1 MEQRNY
7 MAEVQALIDQKWK
20 ENPEE
25 MKRVMEEI
33 KAKEK
38 KEKEKPKVETPKGV
52 SFDPQLTYRLILEM
66 NQDSWDD
73 VDMSKVQDLIKRGA
87 DVDAINKMG
96 VTPLHIVTYRNSIET
111 AKLLIDKGADVEAKN
126 EYGHT
131 PLHKATL
138 YNFIEIAKLLL
149 DAGADVNVEDEDGET
164 PLGWAGSDEM
174 EALFK
179 KYMK

>member
-1 MEQRNY
+1 M
-7 MAEVQALIDQKWK
+7 
-20 ENPEE
+20 
-25 MKRVMEEI
+25 
-33 KAKEK
+33 
-38 KEKEKPKVETPKGV
+38 
-52 SFDPQLTYRLILEM
+52 
-66 NQDSWDD
+66 
-73 VDMSKVQDLIKRGA
+73 
-87 DVDAINKMG
+87 
-96 VTPLHIVTYRNSIET
+96 
-111 AKLLIDKGADVEAKN
+111 EAKN

-131 PLHKATL
+131 PLHKASL